1 MGKKFFLKTVETKR
15 LRNGNLVEVTKFFG
29 KNGEQV
35 ECRVRLLPRACSH
48 HNKKE
53 ATNDV

>member
-1 MGKKFFLKTVETKR
+1 MGKRFFLKTVETKR

-35 ECRVRLLPRACSH
+35 EWRVRLLHRARPH
-48 HNKKE
+48 HKKE
-53 ATNDV
+53 AAV

>member
-1 MGKKFFLKTVETKR
+1 MGRKFFLKTVETKR

-35 ECRVRLLPRACSH
+35 EWRVKLLHRACPNH
-48 HNKKE
+48 RRE
-53 ATNDV
+53 AANEF